1 MQNDG
6 RETARM
12 AVHRLLMGH
21 SLPEAGVRWLQEV
34 IAPSA
39 LTDMPPA
46 PPPRPLLE
54 PPTSA
59 PPPPPM
65 LLLSLP
71 FISNLDQHAWHDPLL
86 ALGPH
91 ISGIIS
97 VLLVSV
103 CLFVC
108 FQELTWAVR
117 RTMQRAQEEAERR
130 YQRLKVVD
138 EEAAAAELA
147 RASEGIGSRLLRCL
161 SRIPCVQ
168 SLIRWT
174 REQEV
179 ERQRQADAQKEEFLR
194 LQYEAVL
201 SARSAAE
208 AVRLHL
214 DGDRAEEDA
223 IRGRATAGGGRA
235 QSRAAQR
242 KTAGHGNPSMHG
254 SPEHPA
260 SSKMSLIMSSS
271 SRSAKLIAMKAW
283 PAEGTGSD
291 DDAEAGKKW
300 DWNPVKPKVF
310 TERVMKEAKQHAL
323 AKLVAEKRGAH
334 SAADASEDEDASPHA
349 QPPAGRPDKNPI
361 SAATTAVARA
371 AKGAA
376 AATGTTA
383 ASAAPARVP
392 AEAAPTSAS
401 AHAARRKVTEC
412 DSSKGAA
419 PPAPTAAGA
428 AAARRR

>member
-1 MQNDG
+1 MG
-6 RETARM
+6 S
-12 AVHRLLMGH
+12 AVAPCNGPRRKRSGGISGSR
-21 SLPEAGVRWLQEV
+21 SLTRKPQ
-34 IAPSA
+34 
-39 LTDMPPA
+39 
-46 PPPRPLLE
+46 
-54 PPTSA
+54 PPT
-59 PPPPPM
+59 
-65 LLLSLP
+65 
-71 FISNLDQHAWHDPLL
+71 
-86 ALGPH
+86 G
-91 ISGIIS
+91 
-97 VLLVSV
+97 
-103 CLFVC
+103 
-108 FQELTWAVR
+108 
-117 RTMQRAQEEAERR
+117 
-130 YQRLKVVD
+130 
-138 EEAAAAELA
+138 

-201 SARSAAE
+201 SARSRRG
-208 AVRLHL
+208 VRLHL

-260 SSKMSLIMSSS
+260 SSKMSLIMTSS

-283 PAEGTGSD
+283 TAGDTVDG
-291 DDAEAGKKW
+291 DDAEAGKTW
-300 DWNPVKPKVF
+300 DWDPVKPKVF

-361 SAATTAVARA
+361 SAATTAVARRP
-371 AKGAA
+371 G
-376 AATGTTA
+376 GSCSHRDYSGIRGSG
-383 ASAAPARVP
+383 ASAAGGAYVGKR
-392 AEAAPTSAS
+392 ACRSSE
-401 AHAARRKVTEC
+401 VTNATHPRAQRPRADRC
-412 DSSKGAA
+412 GGS
-419 PPAPTAAGA
+419 
-428 AAARRR
+428 AARRR